1 MAYASVTTG
10 FKSGGI
16 NFNPPVATYRPE
28 KITSY
33 ELGTKMVRAGGAFEF
48 DAAAFYYDY
57 TDLQLRTVV
66 GNQTPISNA
75 AKASV
80 KGAEFTVISRPMRDL
95 SIDLNA
101 AYVDSALKSYISPA
115 TRTDLSGTP
124 LPMTP
129 KGSATG
135 GVEYRFAVG
144 GGSLS
149 MRGEVNHQTA
159 VIFPAFQN
167 TNFERQGAVTLVNA
181 NLRYTL
187 ADGKIYLA
195 LIGRNL
201 TDKTYLSNRNYSQGF
216 YDLETFAAPRTIE
229 VRLGARY

>member
-1 MAYASVTTG
+1 
-10 FKSGGI
+10 
-16 NFNPPVATYRPE
+16 
-28 KITSY
+28 
-33 ELGTKMVRAGGAFEF
+33 MVRGGGALGF

-75 AKASV
+75 AKATV
-80 KGAEFTVISRPMRDL
+80 KGVEFTLVSRPVRDL

-101 AYVDSALKSYISPA
+101 AYVDSALKNYISPA
-115 TRTDLSGTP
+115 TGTDLSGTP

-129 KGSATG
+129 KGSATAG
-135 GVEYRFAVG
+135 IEYRFALA

-149 MRGEVNHQTA
+149 LRGEVNHQST

-167 TNFERQGAVTLVNA
+167 TTFERQDAVTLVNA
-181 NLRYTL
+181 NVRYTF
-187 ADGKIYLA
+187 ANGKTYLA

-201 TDKTYLSNRNYSQGF
+201 SDKTYLSNRNYTQGF
-216 YDLETFAAPRTIE
+216 YDLQTFAPPRTVE
-229 VRLGARY
+229 VRLGARF